1 MNTLEFLEH
10 MAMSPQHRDGLADLI
25 SMQPLEISTAYNTNN
40 NNLIKRFFGEAEFI
54 ANPTDVVQCCSI
66 AICEQKSF

>member
-25 SMQPLEISTAYNTNN
+25 SMQARGRISPTLKFDN
-40 NNLIKRFFGEAEFI
+40 IKLVGWRDATPCFQSSSNG
-54 ANPTDVVQCCSI
+54 S
-66 AICEQKSF
+66 